1 LNVRAECPRSTSR
14 DSGGVAAGFVFLFAR
29 DQRQELRAR
38 RRLER
43 LHLALVDGDV
53 EVRDHDAA
61 LRAGFV
67 NRRPVVRPRRE
78 LLGGEETE
86 VQLLSPDVYLAVP
99 LPGLLQQRNAAKL
112 RRLRAVPSRL
122 RAQRRHELGHGH
134 ATKRVHLAGIF
145 PKRVVRLRRGTRFVD
160 RRAIER
166 ARGFLLG
173 VVVAALKK
181 IEIRETV
188 SRRDI
193 SQLFRCRR

>member
-1 LNVRAECPRSTSR
+1 
-14 DSGGVAAGFVFLFAR
+14 
-29 DQRQELRAR
+29 
-38 RRLER
+38 
-43 LHLALVDGDV
+43 
-53 EVRDHDAA
+53 
-61 LRAGFV
+61 
-67 NRRPVVRPRRE
+67 
-78 LLGGEETE
+78 
-86 VQLLSPDVYLAVP
+86 
-99 LPGLLQQRNAAKL
+99 
-112 RRLRAVPSRL
+112 VPSRL